1 MLRSIRYKIAPLAAL
16 LLSVLIVAC
25 CHFFFRL
32 TEAVVDS
39 GFYIFIFIASFITLY
54 GFVVFVV
61 PRFFLPLL
69 KSIYDKIIQ
78 VGFSGNLIRSYNVR
92 NSKLID
98 EIFDML
104 DEWTKVSGKRI
115 EDLQKVEVYRRE
127 FLTNVSHELKTP
139 LFAVQGYVLTLLDGG
154 IDDPMVNSYYL
165 KRAAKNID
173 RLISIVEDLE
183 SISRLE
189 SGELMLEKRI
199 FDLNELVR
207 DTIESLELL
216 ASEKSIQIVI
226 GDTPGEYVYVSADKD
241 MIRQVL
247 VNLMVNSIKY
257 GKENGVTT
265 VFISENA
272 DRVFVDVSD
281 NGIGVEKQHLS
292 RLFERFYR
300 VDKGRSRDE
309 GGTGLGLSIVK
320 HIIEAHEES
329 VWVNSEPGVGT
340 TFRFTLARSK

>member
-1 MLRSIRYKIAPLAAL
+1 MLRSIRYRIAPFAAL
-16 LLSVLIVAC
+16 VLSGLLTGGCLL
-25 CHFFFRL
+25 FGRL
-32 TEAVVDS
+32 SETFVDS
-39 GFYIFIFIASFITLY
+39 GFYLFLFIALFTTLY
-54 GFVVFVV
+54 AFLAFVV

-98 EIFDML
+98 EIFDVL

-115 EDLQKVEVYRRE
+115 EDMQKVEIYRRE
-127 FLTNVSHELKTP
+127 FLSNVSHELKTP
-139 LFAVQGYVLTLLDGG
+139 LFTVQGYVLTLLDGG

-189 SGELMLEKRI
+189 SGELILEKRI
-199 FDLNELVR
+199 FDIRELVR
-207 DTIESLELL
+207 DTIDSLELL
-216 ASEKSIQIVI
+216 AEEKKIQLALSDYPV
-226 GDTPGEYVYVSADKD
+226 EQVYVSADKD

-247 VNLMVNSIKY
+247 VNFLVNSIKY
-257 GKENGVTT
+257 GRENGTT
-265 VFISENA
+265 SVSISETA
-272 DRVFVDVSD
+272 EKVIVDISD
-281 NGIGVEKQHLS
+281 NGIGIEEQHLP

-320 HIIEAHEES
+320 HIIEAHDEAVS
-329 VWVNSEPGVGT
+329 VDSKPGVGT
-340 TFRFTLARSK
+340 TFRFTLPRSK

>member
-1 MLRSIRYKIAPLAAL
+1 MLRSIRYRIAPLAAIVLSGL
-16 LLSVLIVAC
+16 LTGSCLLFGKLSGIAI
-25 CHFFFRL
+25 
-32 TEAVVDS
+32 DS
-39 GFYIFIFIASFITLY
+39 GFYFFLFIALLITFY
-54 GFVVFVV
+54 GLVALVV

-78 VGFSGNLIRSYNVR
+78 VGFSGNLIRQYNVR
-92 NSKLID
+92 NSRLID
-98 EIFDML
+98 EIFDVL
-104 DEWTKVSGKRI
+104 DEWTKISGKRI
-115 EDLQKVEVYRRE
+115 EDMQKVEVYRRE
-127 FLTNVSHELKTP
+127 FLSNVSHELKTP

-183 SISRLE
+183 SISRIE
-189 SGELMLEKRI
+189 SGELILEKRI
-199 FDLNELVR
+199 FDIRELVK

-216 ASEKSIQIVI
+216 AAEKKIHLEMSDSPIEQI
-226 GDTPGEYVYVSADKD
+226 YVSADKD

-247 VNLMVNSIKY
+247 VNFLVNSIKY
-257 GKENGVTT
+257 GRENGSTSVS
-265 VFISENA
+265 ISETA
-272 DRVFVDVSD
+272 DKVIVDISD
-281 NGIGVEKQHLS
+281 NGIGIEEQHLP

-320 HIIEAHEES
+320 HIIEAHDEAVS
-329 VWVNSEPGVGT
+329 VDSKPGVGT
-340 TFRFTLARSK
+340 TFRFTLPRSK